1 MKHSENPADME
12 RSVLIPLCICVIS
25 FAVIAYSH

>member
-1 MKHSENPADME
+1 MKRTPEATEMDRN
-12 RSVLIPLCICVIS
+12 VYIPLCICLIS